1 MIFKGDQRSYAFA
14 VANERRLEKVAE
26 RGEFFSTANLPD
38 CTHGDQIEFLR
49 RVSNTTY
56 DYAEVISEA
65 FNSSSDSDSYT
76 DSNLDKQLRLVSRL
90 IKGGLGSKIYM
101 V

>member
-1 MIFKGDQRSYAFA
+1 MKKISSLLLIVSLIVSAFA

-49 RVSNTTY
+49 RVLRFTIVLTY
-56 DYAEVISEA
+56 
-65 FNSSSDSDSYT
+65 
-76 DSNLDKQLRLVSRL
+76 
-90 IKGGLGSKIYM
+90 
-101 V
+101 